1 MSTID
6 PLHAFNINIATVAIR
21 HVGEP
26 RPNYC
31 ARKNCIMAAALLT
44 GYSLAIA
51 DRASKER
58 YEAKIQQIDGVD
70 PYEIPLGEWSEDL
83 EDWPSITHV
92 HACMYLILT
101 PSPYS
106 DKDMLNYKSLDSY
119 RNFVKGWVRCVLVKK
134 VGDKRLVA
142 GKVNH
147 SQKLAQSPL
156 IPWIVAKKDGQI
168 LLAHCNC
175 MAGLGESCTHVA
187 SLLWVIASGVQRI
200 EGKPDSDRQ
209 GGILDQAGSN

>member
-1 MSTID
+1 M
-6 PLHAFNINIATVAIR
+6 
-21 HVGEP
+21 
-26 RPNYC
+26 
-31 ARKNCIMAAALLT
+31 
-44 GYSLAIA
+44 
-51 DRASKER
+51 
-58 YEAKIQQIDGVD
+58 D

-83 EDWPSITHV
+83 EDWPSITYV

-119 RNFVKGWVRCVLVKK
+119 RNFVKGWVRSVLVKK

-187 SLLWVIASGVQRI
+187 SLLWVIASGVQRR
-200 EGKPDSDRQ
+200 ESQTVTDKGAYSVSHK
-209 GGILDQAGSN
+209 AH